1 MDNRANQQ
9 FGRYEVIGELGR
21 GAMGVVYKARDP
33 QIGRLVAL
41 KTVLLRGQDPEEEQE
56 FRKRFQC
63 EAQAAGRLQHPGIVA
78 IYDVG
83 EDRENRDP
91 YLVLE
96 FVSGESLNRVL
107 AREKKLS
114 LPRALQLA
122 EEIAE
127 ALDCAHAQGV
137 VHRDIKPANILITEE
152 GRAKI
157 ADFGIAQLN
166 LAHFTLPGRV
176 LGTPAYMAPEQL
188 SGEGVDGR
196 SDLFSLGVIL
206 YAMVTGH
213 SPFHG
218 NSATT
223 VCFKVVNRDPMPAS
237 ALDMDLPPA
246 LDAIIARAMSKEPDK
261 RYQRGSEFAED
272 VRRLRTSS
280 AAGSTSSSRSV
291 PAAAGK
297 AMPAGVNLSAAVGFL
312 QAHQLFRTVV
322 RKAPVKHLVIGAAV
336 IVLFLML
343 AIPTKRAITSQEA
356 AVVHKAPPPTRL
368 QSMSA
373 LGAQPTAQP
382 TSAPAAQSTAPASAT
397 VETQAK
403 PREWIVAEMN
413 VDVPPIANDPTPVP
427 APVRHTNAAPVKAI
441 PIKVTP
447 KRVSMKAQ
455 SSAKL
460 NSQPTDTP
468 APKPAAVPASML
480 EIAIEHQFKDA
491 TLFVWV
497 DNELLL
503 TRPLHGGAQKKL
515 VVFKGVHGVETES
528 LKLPSGTHQLHFRAQ
543 SADQTVDLSKTIS
556 ADFASGDDKTL
567 QITFDKHNAEMHL
580 TWKPA
585 TAN

>member
-56 FRKRFQC
+56 FRKRFLC

-107 AREKKLS
+107 AREKKLP

-137 VHRDIKPANILITEE
+137 VHRDIKPANILITED

-246 LDAIIARAMSKEPDK
+246 LDAIIARAMSKEPAR

-272 VRRLRTSS
+272 VRRLRTNS

-291 PAAAGK
+291 PTAAGK

-312 QAHQLFRTVV
+312 QAHQLFRTAV

-356 AVVHKAPPPTRL
+356 ATVHKAPPQTRA

-373 LGAQPTAQP
+373 LGAQPIAQP
-382 TSAPAAQSTAPASAT
+382 TNGPAPQPTVPDSTT
-397 VETQAK
+397 VESQAK
-403 PREWIVAEMN
+403 PRESIVAEMN
-413 VDVPPIANDPTPVP
+413 VDVPPIPADP
-427 APVRHTNAAPVKAI
+427 APALQTKTKIGTTPAKTAA
-441 PIKVTP
+441 
-447 KRVSMKAQ
+447 KRVSAKPQ
-455 SSAKL
+455 FSAKL
-460 NSQPTDTP
+460 SSQPTDAP

-480 EIAIEHQFKDA
+480 EIAIEHQFKEA

-515 VVFKGVHGVETES
+515 VVFKGIHGVETES

-556 ADFASGDDKTL
+556 ADFAPGDDKTL

>member
-1 MDNRANQQ
+1 MEPQANKK
-9 FGRYEVIGELGR
+9 FGRYEIVGELGR
-21 GAMGVVYKARDP
+21 GAMGIVYKARDP
-33 QIGRLVAL
+33 QIGRMVAV
-41 KTVLLRGQDPEEEQE
+41 KTVLLRGQEPEEEEE
-56 FRKRFQC
+56 FRKRFLG

-83 EDRENRDP
+83 EDSENHDP

-96 FVSGESLNRVL
+96 FVNGESLNRVL
-107 AREKKLS
+107 AREKKLP

-122 EEIAE
+122 QEIAE
-127 ALDCAHAQGV
+127 ALDYAHAQGV
-137 VHRDIKPANILITEE
+137 VHRDIKPANILLNEE

-157 ADFGIAQLN
+157 ADLGIAQLN

-188 SGEGVDGR
+188 SGEGCDCR

-246 LDAIIARAMSKEPDK
+246 LDAIISRAMAKDPAK

-272 VRRLRTSS
+272 VRGLRTNSM
-280 AAGSTSSSRSV
+280 AGSTSSRAL
-291 PAAAGK
+291 PAVAGK
-297 AMPAGVNLSAAVGFL
+297 TSHAAVNLSAAIGFL
-312 QAHQLFRTVV
+312 QAHHLFRTTVQ
-322 RKAPVKHLVIGAAV
+322 KAPVKHLMIGAAV
-336 IVLFLML
+336 IVLFIML
-343 AIPTKRAITSQEA
+343 AIPTRRAITSQEA
-356 AVVHKAPPPTRL
+356 ATVHKAPPQTPS

-373 LGAQPTAQP
+373 SGAQPTAQP
-382 TSAPAAQSTAPASAT
+382 TNSAATHPIASNSTPAESP
-397 VETQAK
+397 AK
-403 PREWIVAEMN
+403 PRDSIVAEMN
-413 VDVPPIANDPTPVP
+413 VDVPPIANAPATAP
-427 APVRHTNAAPVKAI
+427 APARKGPPRKA
-441 PIKVTP
+441 TA
-447 KRVSMKAQ
+447 KRVSAKPQ
-455 SSAKL
+455 SSAKSSAKL
-460 NSQPTDTP
+460 SSQPTDAP
-468 APKPAAVPASML
+468 APKPAAVPASTL
-480 EIAIEHQFKDA
+480 ELAVEHQFKEA
-491 TLFVWV
+491 TLFVWG

-503 TRPLHGGAQKKL
+503 TRPFPGGSQKKL
-515 VVFKGVHGVETES
+515 VVFKGIHGLETES

-556 ADFASGDDKTL
+556 ADFAPGDDKTL

-580 TWKPA
+580 TWKP
-585 TAN
+585 TTGN